1 MYDRKMLGLEEAN
14 KIVETII
21 RDVKK
26 RNGSPLSIAVVDFRG
41 DLVQFVRMDGASY
54 NSAHMAIAKA
64 YSAARLRHDTSTIH
78 EWMDSVNAELN
89 DWVDPGLTTVGGGV
103 CIRDKSGPTPSV
115 VGAVGVGGW
124 PKWQDDE
131 EAARLGI
138 AAAMG

>member
-1 MYDRKMLGLEEAN
+1 MYERKMLGSEEAN

-21 RDVKK
+21 SDVTK
-26 RNGSPLSIAVVDFRG
+26 RAGSPLAIAVVDFRG
-41 DLVQFVRMDGASY
+41 DLVQFVRMDGCSY
-54 NSAHMAIAKA
+54 NAARMAMAKA
-64 YSAARLRHDTSTIH
+64 YSSARLRHDTSTIR
-78 EWMDSVNAELN
+78 EWMDSLSAELN

-103 CIRDKSGPTPSV
+103 CIRDKSGPTPTV